1 MSQRCYSIYI
11 IIEQQDIKRSN
22 YMATKHWLGLLF
34 ATVIVV
40 VGLKFRGSFET
51 QPADT
56 VNAEPQK
63 ITMTEAYLN
72 LPPPGHSTTAAY
84 VQIANRDK
92 SPITITGFGS
102 TKASRVELHEHI
114 HADGMMKMREVD
126 QLTLAA
132 MQTEVFKPMG
142 YHLMVFGLSD
152 DVVAGQ
158 SVEFTATMASGER
171 IVFQAQARG
180 LE

>member
-1 MSQRCYSIYI
+1 
-11 IIEQQDIKRSN
+11 
-22 YMATKHWLGLLF
+22 MATKHWLGLLF
-34 ATVIVV
+34 TTVIVV
-40 VGLKFRGSFET
+40 AAYRFWGSSET

-56 VNAEPQK
+56 VKAESPK
-63 ITMTEAYLN
+63 IIITEAYLN
-72 LPPPGHSTTAAY
+72 LPPPSHSTTAAY
-84 VQIANRDK
+84 LQIANLDK
-92 SPITITGFGS
+92 SSITITGFDS
-102 TKASRVELHEHI
+102 TKATRVELHEHI

-126 QLTLAA
+126 QITLAG

-142 YHLMVFGLSD
+142 YHLMVFGLAD

-180 LE
+180 LQ

>member
-1 MSQRCYSIYI
+1 
-11 IIEQQDIKRSN
+11 
-22 YMATKHWLGLLF
+22 MATKHWLGLLF
-34 ATVIVV
+34 TTVIVV
-40 VGLKFRGSFET
+40 AAYRFWGSSET

-56 VNAEPQK
+56 VKAESPK
-63 ITMTEAYLN
+63 IIITEAYLN
-72 LPPPGHSTTAAY
+72 LPPPSHSTTAAY
-84 VQIANRDK
+84 LQIANLDK
-92 SPITITGFGS
+92 SPITITGFDS
-102 TKASRVELHEHI
+102 TKATRVELHEHI

-126 QLTLAA
+126 QITLAG

-158 SVEFTATMASGER
+158 SVDFTATMASGER

-180 LE
+180 LQ

>member
-1 MSQRCYSIYI
+1 
-11 IIEQQDIKRSN
+11 
-22 YMATKHWLGLLF
+22 MATKHWLGLLF
-34 ATVIVV
+34 TTVIVV
-40 VGLKFRGSFET
+40 AAYRFWGSSET

-56 VNAEPQK
+56 VKAESPK
-63 ITMTEAYLN
+63 IIITEAYLN
-72 LPPPGHSTTAAY
+72 LPPPSHSTTAAY
-84 VQIANRDK
+84 LQIANLDK
-92 SPITITGFGS
+92 SPITITGFDS
-102 TKASRVELHEHI
+102 TKANRVELHEHI

-126 QLTLAA
+126 QITLAG

-158 SVEFTATMASGER
+158 SVDFTATMASGER

-180 LE
+180 LQ